1 MIYHLIYNPVCRSK
15 SHSYHVIETLI
26 DHAMKKGI
34 KIIVHETRYKK
45 HATEIVRELTTNLE
59 TEVKIISFGGDGTLH
74 EVLNGIVDF
83 EKTTLAILPLGSGND
98 FARY

>member
-1 MIYHLIYNPVCRSK
+1 MVYHLIYNPTCRSG
-15 SHSYHVIETLI
+15 SHSYHVVETLV
-26 DHAMKKGI
+26 DYALKKGI
-34 KIIVHETRYKK
+34 KIIVHETKYKK
-45 HATEIVRELTTNLE
+45 HATKIVNELTTDIK

-83 EKTTLAILPLGSGND
+83 EKTTLAVLPLGSGND